1 MVESFKLFV
10 RTYVYWVGLI
20 LGFAIF
26 PGYLLFT
33 AGVAPVNIP
42 LWLAPLAGLLLFV
55 FDSPSTWDRPRWH
68 ALLIRACGTG
78 FATVALV
85 AFDATGAT
93 CFGSHHWCETL
104 VSLGLGWIAFIVVA
118 GWVSRDDSS
127 QNDASVHE
135 GKEAVQ
141 TFTAWVGICFGVFYI
156 PATVLAASGT
166 LLMVIPL
173 FGTFLTGL
181 VLLIADPPKRWSQ
194 TRLFVL
200 WMRLCS
206 SGAAALLLA
215 VAGTVHR
222 DTRTHEVFI
231 GDWQENLIF
240 HMGAWG
246 LYVAVAG
253 VAYLMRNPSLE
264 PYDNLSR

>member
-1 MVESFKLFV
+1 
-10 RTYVYWVGLI
+10 
-20 LGFAIF
+20 
-26 PGYLLFT
+26 
-33 AGVAPVNIP
+33 
-42 LWLAPLAGLLLFV
+42 
-55 FDSPSTWDRPRWH
+55 
-68 ALLIRACGTG
+68 
-78 FATVALV
+78 
-85 AFDATGAT
+85 
-93 CFGSHHWCETL
+93 
-104 VSLGLGWIAFIVVA
+104 
-118 GWVSRDDSS
+118 
-127 QNDASVHE
+127 
-135 GKEAVQ
+135 
-141 TFTAWVGICFGVFYI
+141 
-156 PATVLAASGT
+156 
-166 LLMVIPL
+166 MVIPL

-264 PYDNLSR
+264 LYDNLSR